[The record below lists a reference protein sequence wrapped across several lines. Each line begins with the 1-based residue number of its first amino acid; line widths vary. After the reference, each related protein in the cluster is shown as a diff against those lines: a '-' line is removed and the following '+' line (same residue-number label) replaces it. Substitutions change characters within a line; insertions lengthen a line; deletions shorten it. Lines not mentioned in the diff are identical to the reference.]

1 MAESRH
7 IYLYD
12 EFNSPSAKM
21 VVEALYTYDKEDR
34 EKMEKLKDPEILPI
48 HLHINSYGGEAASLR
63 AILSA
68 MDAVLAPIVTVVE
81 GAAYSCGSLLSVCG
95 DYRII
100 GEHADLLIHPPF
112 GGTRGEASDMKA
124 DADHLQWLDEW
135 CVNLYAKHSNI
146 DKEEL
151 EEAFAKHKQWYIPAE
166 EALALGL
173 VDAIAPT
180 KESEYNKKKKTFSM
194 KLDGLSYESTFA

>member
-12 EFNSPSAKM
+12 EFTSSSARA
-21 VVEALYTYDKEDR
+21 VVEALFNYDKEDR
-34 EKMEKLKDPEILPI
+34 KKMDELKDPEILPV
-48 HLHINSYGGEAASLR
+48 HLHINSYGGAAASLR

-68 MDAVLAPIVTVVE
+68 MDSVVAPIITIVE

-100 GEHADLLIHPPF
+100 GQHADLMIHPPYS
-112 GGTRGEASDMKA
+112 GAAGEVSYMKSSTE
-124 DADHLQWLDEW
+124 HLEWLDAW
-135 CVNLYAKHSNI
+135 CVDIYAKHSTI

-151 EEAFAKHKQWYIPAE
+151 QEAFEKHKQWFIGAE

-173 VDAIAPT
+173 VDAIAPS
-180 KESEYNKKKKTFSM
+180 KESQYNKKKKTFSM
-194 KLDGLSYESTFA
+194 KLDGLAYESSLA

>member
-112 GGTRGEASDMKA
+112 GSTRGEASDMKA

-151 EEAFAKHKQWYIPAE
+151 QEAFAKHKQWYIPAE

>member
-100 GEHADLLIHPPF
+100 GEHADLLIHPSF

-151 EEAFAKHKQWYIPAE
+151 QEAFAKHKQWYIPAE